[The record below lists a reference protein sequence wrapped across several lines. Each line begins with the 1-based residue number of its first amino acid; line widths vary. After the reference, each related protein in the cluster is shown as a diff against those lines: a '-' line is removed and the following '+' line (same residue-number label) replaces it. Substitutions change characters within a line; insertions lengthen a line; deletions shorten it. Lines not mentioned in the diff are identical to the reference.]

1 MQKNFMLPVVGY
13 FTSIERQECINF
25 GQMTN
30 PNSQISEGGFRYW
43 LAFGAIYIIWGTTYL
58 AIKIG
63 IEDFPPFIMA
73 SIRYFIA
80 GVLLLGFC
88 LIKGEK
94 IFSKGVG
101 QKMLLGGF
109 IMTFGQAVA
118 FWSEKYISSGLTA
131 VFGSLLPICYI
142 ITDTRHWSH
151 YKGSKLT
158 LASIGLGLVG
168 IVILFISPSEASEVH
183 SGLLS
188 FIASVVTVAG
198 CFCWAAGSLYFK
210 YYKRTGSLFEN
221 VGWQL
226 IGGLIC
232 CMIIALIAGE
242 WKTFDLKFI
251 SLKAWFSVIYLAIA
265 GSIVALIALYW
276 LLARRPAAIVGTY
289 AYVNPVIAVLLGFLI
304 ANEKIT
310 PVQIL
315 GMVLILVAAYMAN
328 RVKFKTGGL

>member
-1 MQKNFMLPVVGY
+1 MSKSHHKNPDQGLK
-13 FTSIERQECINF
+13 
-25 GQMTN
+25 
-30 PNSQISEGGFRYW
+30 YW

-80 GVLLLGFC
+80 GVILLTIC

-94 IFSKGVG
+94 IFSTAVG
-101 QKMLLGGF
+101 YNLLLGAF
-109 IMTFGQAVA
+109 IMTFGQAIA

-131 VFGSLLPICYI
+131 VFGSLLPLCYI
-142 ITDTRHWSH
+142 ITDTRNWSN

-158 LASIGLGLVG
+158 IASISLGLVG
-168 IVILFISPSEASEVH
+168 IVILFINPSGASAEQT
-183 SGLLS
+183 GMLG

-198 CFCWAAGSLYFK
+198 CFCWAAGSLYYK
-210 YYKRTGSLFEN
+210 YHRKTGSLLEN

-226 IGGLIC
+226 IGGMLCCFIIVLIT
-232 CMIIALIAGE
+232 GE
-242 WKTFDLKFI
+242 WKTFDIKLI
-251 SLKAWFSVIYLAIA
+251 PPKAWFSVVYLAIA

-276 LLARRPAAIVGTY
+276 LLARRPAAVVGTY

-304 ANEKIT
+304 ANEQIT
-310 PVQIL
+310 MIQIL
-315 GMVLILVAAYMAN
+315 GMALILVAAYLAN
-328 RVKFKTGGL
+328 QVKFNTQDA

>member
-1 MQKNFMLPVVGY
+1 
-13 FTSIERQECINF
+13 
-25 GQMTN
+25 MTN
-30 PNSQISEGGFRYW
+30 QHHANLEKGIKYW

-80 GVLLLGFC
+80 GVLLLVFC
-88 LIKGEK
+88 LAKGEN

-101 QKMLLGGF
+101 LNLLLGAF

-151 YKGSKLT
+151 YRGSKLT
-158 LASIGLGLVG
+158 LASIGLGLIG
-168 IVILFISPSEASEVH
+168 IIILFISPSGASEANTGVL
-183 SGLLS
+183 G
-188 FIASVVTVAG
+188 FIASVVTVGG
-198 CFCWAAGSLYFK
+198 CFCWAAGSLYYK
-210 YYKRTGSLFEN
+210 YHKRTGSLLEN

-226 IGGLIC
+226 MGGMLCCGIIVLIT
-232 CMIIALIAGE
+232 GE
-242 WKTFDLKFI
+242 WRSFDIHLI
-251 SLKAWFSVIYLAIA
+251 SAKAWIAVVYLAVA

-276 LLARRPAAIVGTY
+276 LLARRPAALVGTY
-289 AYVNPVIAVLLGFLI
+289 AYVNPVIAVLLGFFI
-304 ANEKIT
+304 ANESIKPI
-310 PVQIL
+310 QIL
-315 GMVLILVAAYMAN
+315 GMVLILIAAYMAN
-328 RVKFKTGGL
+328 RVKFKTGGV